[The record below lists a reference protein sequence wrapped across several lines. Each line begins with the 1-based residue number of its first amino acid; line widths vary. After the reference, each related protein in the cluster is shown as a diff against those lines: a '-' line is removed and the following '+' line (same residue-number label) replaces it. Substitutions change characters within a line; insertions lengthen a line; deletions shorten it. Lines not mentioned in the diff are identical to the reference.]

1 MRKVSAIFVLILI
14 VTAGCAPRA
23 SNTAAATAASAPAA
37 GTPESRQTATPKP
50 SLTPTATIVAI
61 ILPGLAET
69 PFEFP
74 SAIGSAPVCENAPP
88 TYLILHERGQ
98 VTNEDPQPLNIR
110 SGPGLD
116 GRILA
121 VLHSLDVFF
130 VIDGPRCADDY
141 TWFKVRAQGV
151 EGWIAEGEPGLYYVE
166 PYLP

>member
-1 MRKVSAIFVLILI
+1 MQKVSAILVLILI
-14 VTAGCAPRA
+14 ITAGCAPRSA
-23 SNTAAATAASAPAA
+23 DSTSTAATAPATDTA
-37 GTPESRQTATPKP
+37 EPRLTATPEP
-50 SLTPTATIVAI
+50 TLTPTATIVAI
-61 ILPGLAET
+61 ILPGLAGT
-69 PFEFP
+69 PFAFP
-74 SAIGSAPVCENAPP
+74 SAIGSSSVCESAPP

-110 SGPGLD
+110 SEAGLA

-121 VLHSLDVFF
+121 VLHSLDIFL

-141 TWFKVRAQGV
+141 TWFKVRSRSV

>member
-1 MRKVSAIFVLILI
+1 MQKVSAIFVLILI
-14 VTAGCAPRA
+14 VAAGCAPRS
-23 SNTAAATAASAPAA
+23 SNSTAATATAPAT
-37 GTPESRQTATPKP
+37 GTPALQLTATPEP

-61 ILPGLAET
+61 ILPGLAGT

-74 SAIGSAPVCENAPP
+74 SAIGSASVCESAPP
-88 TYLILHERGQ
+88 TYLILHVRGQ

-110 SGPGLD
+110 SEPGLK
-116 GRILA
+116 GRIVA

-141 TWFKVRAQGV
+141 TWFKVRSRAV

-166 PYLP
+166 PYLQ

>member
-1 MRKVSAIFVLILI
+1 MQKVSAIFVLILI
-14 VTAGCAPRA
+14 VTVGCAPRSSNTTATTTTAPA
-23 SNTAAATAASAPAA
+23 SNT
-37 GTPESRQTATPKP
+37 PEPRLTATPQP

-61 ILPGLAET
+61 ILPGLEGT

-74 SAIGSAPVCENAPP
+74 SAIGSASVCESAPP

-110 SGPGLD
+110 NGPGLD
-116 GRILA
+116 GRIVA
-121 VLHSLDVFF
+121 VLHSLDIFF

-141 TWFKVRAQGV
+141 TWFKVRAGGV